1 MLLAS
6 VRATVLCGAVVP
18 RDSGRG
24 TGAPGAAGPQDGLSR
39 LPAPSGLRR
48 EQLCGAA
55 GLSPQGPGESH
66 PTSPSPAS
74 VSLSVGG
81 GGGGDGTCRVG
92 FKKTVWSK
100 AISSGSAD

>member
-81 GGGGDGTCRVG
+81 GGGRRDLPCGIQEDRLVEGHQ
-92 FKKTVWSK
+92 
-100 AISSGSAD
+100 